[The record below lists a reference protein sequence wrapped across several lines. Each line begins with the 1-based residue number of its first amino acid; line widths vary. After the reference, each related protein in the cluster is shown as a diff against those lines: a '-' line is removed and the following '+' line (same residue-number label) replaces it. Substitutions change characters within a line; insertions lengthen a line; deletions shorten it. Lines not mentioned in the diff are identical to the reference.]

1 MSISIKAIGGRR
13 ILSLH
18 EERLDSACSV
28 QFRDTIID
36 LLEADGQPLIVDLS
50 AVGFMD
56 SSGLGA
62 LFIAKKMV
70 RQRSDS
76 FVLTGLQPRVLVML
90 DLSRMNDLFEV
101 FQSIE
106 DALAKT

>member
-1 MSISIKAIGGRR
+1 MNVSITSVAGRKV
-13 ILSLH
+13 LSLL

-28 QFRDTIID
+28 QFRDLIVD

-62 LFIAKKMV
+62 LFIAKKMA
-70 RQRSDS
+70 RQRSAS
-76 FVLTGLQPRVLVML
+76 FVLVGLQPRVLTML
-90 DLSRMNDLFEV
+90 DLSRMNDMFEV
-101 FQSIE
+101 FPSIE
-106 DALAKT
+106 AALAKA